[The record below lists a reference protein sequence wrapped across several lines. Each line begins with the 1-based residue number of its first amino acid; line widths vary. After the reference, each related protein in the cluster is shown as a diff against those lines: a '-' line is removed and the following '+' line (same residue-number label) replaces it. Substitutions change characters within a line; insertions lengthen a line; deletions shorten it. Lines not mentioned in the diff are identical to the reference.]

1 LTYTITSSL
10 LTLQGA
16 TPLTN
21 GQATTALFANPSAM
35 GLSTQFQIKLNLMDT
50 AGHVLWEI
58 NLGMNPSEVNFAA
71 LQSSS
76 LNVVVLK
83 M

>member
-21 GQATTALFANPSAM
+21 GQVAATLFANPSAL
-35 GLSTQFQIKLNLMDT
+35 GLSTQFQIRLNLTDAT
-50 AGHVLWEI
+50 GHVLWEI
-58 NLGMNPSEVNFAA
+58 NLGMNPSEVNLGA

-76 LNVVVLK
+76 LNVVVQK